1 MIPSRD
7 VGAAGEGVVLPGGS
21 LRDLSEE
28 DGTEPEAQPS
38 RRLSVHVVVILLG
51 VVVPS
56 ARPRLL
62 I

>member
-1 MIPSRD
+1 MFPSRD
-7 VGAAGEGVVLPGGS
+7 VGAAGEGVVLPGRS
-21 LRDLSEE
+21 QRDLSEE

-38 RRLSVHVVVILLG
+38 CGLSVHIVVILLF

-56 ARPRLL
+56 ARTRHL